1 VVALKL
7 RIREAELRERA
18 RRSAAS
24 TKLFRDPAVQQV
36 RKSDHQNNWC
46 VM

>member
-1 VVALKL
+1 VLSLKL

-36 RKSDHQNNWC
+36 TMSEANE
-46 VM
+46 